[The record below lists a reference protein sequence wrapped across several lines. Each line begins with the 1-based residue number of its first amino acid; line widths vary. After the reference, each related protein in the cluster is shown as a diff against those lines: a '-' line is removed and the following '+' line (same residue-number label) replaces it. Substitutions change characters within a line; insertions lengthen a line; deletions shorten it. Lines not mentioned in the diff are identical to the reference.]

1 MENKPIITI
10 SGRNVPPAIEE
21 KYDNWTEG
29 AYIPLYM
36 KLPGVRGIDS
46 YKIIRKNFETP
57 ARLLI
62 YHSDNLESRKKR
74 AVSADGVAI
83 VRDRQI
89 TFGRVENFFSNTY
102 ELMRTFKKDEISAK
116 VNNDT
121 IDWFN
126 RWASRVYV
134 PLLLEIPG
142 VKACNFFGFVDFK
155 DPRYENVRFV
165 YSKMPHYVSVTYF
178 KDTASAEEF
187 NLSKQLA
194 AYRHDMELEFSGNLK
209 TVWNT
214 EYQLFSSHRP

>member
-121 IDWFN
+121 IVNDAPVIHIEGYEIPEDKYEKYEDWFN

-142 VKACNFFGFVDFK
+142 VCLFK
-155 DPRYENVRFV
+155 DAALCVR
-165 YSKMPHYVSVTYF
+165 
-178 KDTASAEEF
+178 
-187 NLSKQLA
+187 NLL
-194 AYRHDMELEFSGNLK
+194 
-209 TVWNT
+209 
-214 EYQLFSSHRP
+214 